1 MNAAQAAE
9 TTQAAPAAVTTYRG
23 PAVENRHQAHVA
35 VVDGAGR
42 LLYAFGDP
50 HRLTLPR
57 SAVKPAQAL
66 AILETGALE
75 RFGFDEAD
83 LALMCA
89 SHNSEDRHIARARA
103 MLAKAHVTEDDM
115 RCGGHPAISDA
126 VQRAWIKRDFAPT
139 PVCSNCSGKHAGMLA
154 AALAMGQPTKDYE
167 RPEHPLQQSV
177 KRTLAELVDLDE
189 ADIAWGIDGCNLPT
203 PSFALDRLARL
214 FAKLASAAD
223 QAARGTPASA
233 RDAALARIYAAMTT
247 HPEWVAGD
255 GRFCTALM
263 SAFGGNVVGKVGAEG
278 SYGLG
283 VRAGAHGVDGIDG
296 PLGLAVKME
305 DGNGAILTA
314 VVTELL
320 HDLGIGTASQRAQ
333 LDKFRAPTIRNTVG
347 LEVGRM
353 EVRVPL
359 ARQAT

>member
-1 MNAAQAAE
+1 MNDARVAQ
-9 TTQAAPAAVTTYRG
+9 AAVTTYRG

-35 VVDGAGR
+35 VVDAAGR

-66 AILETGALE
+66 AVLETGALE

-89 SHNSEDRHIARARA
+89 SHSSEDRHIARARA
-103 MLAKAHVTEDDM
+103 MLAKARVTEDDL
-115 RCGGHPAISDA
+115 RCGGHPAISEA

-154 AALAMGQPTKDYE
+154 AALAMGQQTNGYE
-167 RPEHPLQQSV
+167 RPEHPLQQRV

-189 ADIAWGIDGCNLPT
+189 AGIAWGIDGCNLPT

-214 FAKLASAAD
+214 FVKLASAAD
-223 QAARGTPASA
+223 RAAHDAVAASA
-233 RDAALARIYAAMTT
+233 KSREAALARIYRAMTA
-247 HPEWVAGD
+247 HPHLVAGE

-263 SAFGGNVVGKVGAEG
+263 HAFDGNVVGKVGAEG

-283 VRAGAHGVDGIDG
+283 VRAGAHGVDGVDG
-296 PLGLAVKME
+296 PIGLAVKVE
-305 DGNGAILTA
+305 DGNGTILTA
-314 VVTELL
+314 VVTELV
-320 HDLGIGTASQRAQ
+320 HQLGIGTASQRAQ
-333 LDKFRAPTIRNTVG
+333 LDIFRAPPIRNTVG
-347 LEVGRM
+347 LDVGHI
-353 EVRVPL
+353 EVRIPL

>member
-1 MNAAQAAE
+1 MNTDLASQVAA
-9 TTQAAPAAVTTYRG
+9 TTYRG
-23 PAVENRHQAHVA
+23 PAVENRHLAHVA
-35 VVDGAGR
+35 IVDATGR

-66 AILETGALE
+66 AVLETGALE

-89 SHNSEDRHIARARA
+89 SHSSEDRHVERART
-103 MLAKAHVTEDDM
+103 MLAKAHVTEGDL
-115 RCGGHPAISDA
+115 RCGGHPAISDD
-126 VQRAWIKRDFAPT
+126 VQRAWIKRDFTPT

-154 AALAMGQPTKDYE
+154 AALAMGGQMQDYE
-167 RPEHPLQQSV
+167 QPEHPLQRHV

-189 ADIAWGIDGCNLPT
+189 TDIAWGTDGCNLPT

-214 FAKLASAAD
+214 FVKLADAAD
-223 QAARGTPASA
+223 ATQRRVPAAQASPRE
-233 RDAALARIYAAMTT
+233 AALARIYRAMTV
-247 HPEWVAGD
+247 HPELVAGN

-283 VRAGAHGVDGIDG
+283 VRAGAHGVDGVEG
-296 PLGLAVKME
+296 PIGLAVKVE
-305 DGNGAILTA
+305 DGNGAVLTA

-320 HDLGIGTASQRAQ
+320 HQLQIGTPSQRAQ
-333 LDKFRAPTIRNTVG
+333 LDKFRAPTIKNTVG
-347 LEVGRM
+347 LEVGRIDITI
-353 EVRVPL
+353 PL
-359 ARQAT
+359 TRQAT